1 MKSPSAMFL
10 IFSIGFAI
18 IALFVQTN
26 DVQQGQAIGLSLFT
40 AGIAWAMNEGDKI
53 ANKRA
58 QQRKQKA

>member
-1 MKSPSAMFL
+1 MFL

-18 IALFVQTN
+18 IAMFAPAN

-53 ANKRA
+53 ARKRA
-58 QQRKQKA
+58 SQRNKA

>member
-1 MKSPSAMFL
+1 MFL
-10 IFSIGFAI
+10 IFSISSAI
-18 IALFVQTN
+18 IALFVPAN

-58 QQRKQKA
+58 QQRK

>member
-1 MKSPSAMFL
+1 MFL

-18 IALFVQTN
+18 IALFVPAN

-53 ANKRA
+53 ARKRA
-58 QQRKQKA
+58 SQCNKV

>member
-1 MKSPSAMFL
+1 MKSPATMFL

-18 IALFVQTN
+18 IALFAPAN

-58 QQRKQKA
+58 QQRNKA